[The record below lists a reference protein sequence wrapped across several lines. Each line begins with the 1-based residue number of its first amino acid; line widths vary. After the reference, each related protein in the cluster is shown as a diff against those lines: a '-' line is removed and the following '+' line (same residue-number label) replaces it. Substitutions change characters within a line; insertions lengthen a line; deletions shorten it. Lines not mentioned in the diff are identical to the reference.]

1 MYKNIIISIICAF
14 GVIGMLSGLL
24 LFDRH
29 ISSKKYINYVSL
41 LKEEQKQVKYDYEN
55 QIKWMQYAFKLELN
69 SVVAENVNIT
79 KERDTLL
86 TEVSELKELITSTV
100 TSGKLVT
107 YDITLSHYTA
117 SKDETDSRP
126 WETATGT
133 RPVVGRTLAL
143 SRDLFQHL
151 RGRKVYVRGI
161 GVFTVEDTM
170 APRWSRRGDLLVSS
184 KSEAKKLGVKKNV
197 KIVVLPDDIM

>member
-14 GVIGMLSGLL
+14 SVIGMLSGLL

-29 ISSKKYINYVSL
+29 MSSQKYINYVAQIR
-41 LKEEQKQVKYDYEN
+41 EEQKQLKDDYEN

-69 SVVAENVNIT
+69 SVVAENVNVT

-100 TSGKLVT
+100 TSGKVVS

-117 SKDETDSRP
+117 SRDETDSRP

-170 APRWSRRGDLLVSS
+170 NARYSRRGDLLVSS

-197 KIVVLPDDIM
+197 KIVVFPENML

>member
-14 GVIGMLSGLL
+14 SVIGMLSGLL

-29 ISSKKYINYVSL
+29 MSSQKYINYVAQIR
-41 LKEEQKQVKYDYEN
+41 EEQKKVKDDYEN
-55 QIKWMQYAFKLELN
+55 QINWMQHTFKLELD
-69 SVVAENVNIT
+69 SKAAENFNIT
-79 KERDTLL
+79 KERDALL
-86 TEVSELKELITSTV
+86 TEVGELKELITSTV

-117 SKDETDSRP
+117 SVDETDSRP

-161 GVFTVEDTM
+161 GIFTVEDTM
-170 APRWSRRGDLLVSS
+170 NARYSRRGDLLVSS
-184 KSEAKKLGVKKNV
+184 KSEAKKLGVKTNIKL
-197 KIVVLPDDIM
+197 VVLPENLM

>member
-29 ISSKKYINYVSL
+29 MSSQKYINYVAQIR
-41 LKEEQKQVKYDYEN
+41 EEQKQLKDDYEN

-69 SVVAENVNIT
+69 SVVAENVNVT

-100 TSGKLVT
+100 TSGKVVS

-117 SKDETDSRP
+117 SRDETDSRP

-170 APRWSRRGDLLVSS
+170 NARYSRRGDLLVSS

-197 KIVVLPDDIM
+197 KIVVFPENML

>member
-1 MYKNIIISIICAF
+1 MIISIICAF
-14 GVIGMLSGLL
+14 GVISMLSGLL

-29 ISSKKYINYVSL
+29 ISSKKYINYVSQL
-41 LKEEQKQVKYDYEN
+41 NKEKIQLKDDYEH

-69 SVVAENVNIT
+69 SVVTENVNIT
-79 KERDTLL
+79 KERDALL

-117 SKDETDSRP
+117 SADETDSRP

-133 RPVVGRTLAL
+133 KPVVGKTLAL

-170 APRWSRRGDLLVSS
+170 NARYSRHGDLLVSS
-184 KSEAKKLGVKKNV
+184 KLEAKKLGVKKNV
-197 KIVVLPDDIM
+197 KIVVLPEDIM